1 MSRFDVCRAYTE
13 KKGKKQN
20 ILVIEKRKKKV
31 GKDKIVW
38 VNILY
43 T

>member
-1 MSRFDVCRAYTE
+1 MFRFDVYRADTE

-31 GKDKIVW
+31 GKDKSCR
-38 VNILY
+38 
-43 T
+43 